1 MSSTPRRRGPI
12 LGATPPRPRGP
23 LLGAR
28 LVERRPDSCE
38 DCAPMPRGTR
48 RSDWTL
54 LEGIGALSLT
64 GAWVYVLALGLAELC
79 R

>member
-28 LVERRPDSCE
+28 LVERRPDSCADFE
-38 DCAPMPRGTR
+38 SQAHRDEPAWPAWLVAVLIAAAFVLAPMECFVRG
-48 RSDWTL
+48 
-54 LEGIGALSLT
+54 A
-64 GAWVYVLALGLAELC
+64 C
-79 R
+79 